1 MYDRD
6 DSAPALLSFLIGG
19 IIGAS
24 VTCLLA
30 PQTGIVL
37 RRRIRDGV
45 DDRARKGKAAAQRLA
60 QAGRALAGEASEAL
74 IGEGVASP
82 PGTEGARAS
91 TSSTRNVPEPGLPTD
106 MGRGGRG

>member
-30 PQTGIVL
+30 PQSGIVL
-37 RRRIRDGV
+37 RRRIRKGV
-45 DDRARKGKAAAQRLA
+45 DDRLRRGG
-60 QAGRALAGEASEAL
+60 AGVTALA
-74 IGEGVASP
+74 
-82 PGTEGARAS
+82 PGSRK
-91 TSSTRNVPEPGLPTD
+91 VPEPGLPTD
-106 MGRGGRG
+106 MGGSGRG

>member
-30 PQTGIVL
+30 PQSGIAL
-37 RRRIRDGV
+37 RRRLREDV
-45 DDRARKGKAAAQRLA
+45 DDRARKGRAAARRLA
-60 QAGRALAGEASEAL
+60 KAGRVFADEAG
-74 IGEGVASP
+74 G
-82 PGTEGARAS
+82 AS
-91 TSSTRNVPEPGLPTD
+91 TRSARKVPEPGLPTD
-106 MGRGGRG
+106 MGGGGRG